1 MESTMADDVPV
12 DNRARELLAAA
23 GLSPSGGE
31 VVFFEMMYPIL
42 RSRADTIYTV
52 ERNFEA

>member
-1 MESTMADDVPV
+1 MADDVPV